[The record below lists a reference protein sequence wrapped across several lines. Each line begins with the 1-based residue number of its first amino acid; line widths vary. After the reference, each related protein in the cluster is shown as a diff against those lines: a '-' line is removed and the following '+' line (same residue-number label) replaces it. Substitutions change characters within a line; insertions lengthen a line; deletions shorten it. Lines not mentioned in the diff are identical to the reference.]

1 MTSSGLQAG
10 DDRQH
15 DMKQQVT
22 IGIDIGGTNT
32 KIGVVDPDGK
42 ILAHSKLLT
51 TEYPKI
57 AAFVEALDRAIK
69 DLLEKSGFVELA
81 AIGIG
86 APNGNYHKGT
96 IEQAPNLAWK
106 GVVPLCD
113 MLSKYYPVP
122 VVLTNDANAAALG
135 EMIYGG
141 AKGMKNFIILTLGTG
156 LGSGIVIN
164 GELVYGKTGFAGE
177 MGHLTMEPFGRECGC
192 GREGCLETYVSAT
205 GIVKTV
211 QELFA
216 ERRDPSPLRKI
227 PFDNLTSKM
236 IADAADKGDQIAL
249 AAFDQTAE
257 MLGTAINNAAAFC
270 SPEAIFLFGGLAQ
283 SGDLLLDPLN
293 RYVDENIMGYYR
305 RSFKIIRSKL
315 KEADAA
321 ILGASA
327 LAVKAIST

>member
-1 MTSSGLQAG
+1 MNE
-10 DDRQH
+10 
-15 DMKQQVT
+15 KIT

-32 KIGVVDPDGK
+32 KLGVVDPSGK
-42 ILAHSKLLT
+42 ILASSRIQT
-51 TEYPKI
+51 TQYPKI
-57 AAFVEALDRAIK
+57 ADFVAALDKEIK
-69 DLLEKSGFVELA
+69 ALIEKSGNVDLA

-86 APNGNYHKGT
+86 APNGNYLKGT

-106 GVVPLCD
+106 GIVPLCS
-113 MLSKYYPVP
+113 MLGKYFPVP

-211 QELFA
+211 FELFA
-216 ERRDPSPLRKI
+216 ERRDPSPLRKVA
-227 PFDNLTSKM
+227 FDDMTSKM
-236 IADAADKGDQIAL
+236 IAEAADDGDQIAL
-249 AAFDQTAE
+249 AAFEQTAE
-257 MLGTAINNAAAFC
+257 MLALAICNTAAFC

-283 SGDLLLDPLN
+283 SGDLLFDPLN
-293 RYVDENIMGYYR
+293 RFVDENIMGYYR
-305 RSFKIIRSKL
+305 RTFRIVPSSL
-315 KEADAA
+315 NEADAA

-327 LAVKAIST
+327 LAVKALGVN